1 MILELKIL
9 NPEPEVIGNM
19 TRRKKFMTLA
29 KPPKGATDPEPRDE
43 QSEPE
48 VHDENIEM
56 EVTPALPSDPAE
68 LQKQLTEKTEEAEEN
83 YARLLRLAAD
93 MENLRKRQEKERAD
107 VLLYANENLIKE
119 LLPVVDNLE
128 RALDHGR
135 QSEAP
140 EAMLEGIDLVYQGF
154 LKVLAKFGVTP
165 LESVGHQFDPAFHNA
180 VMQEET
186 TEVPDSNVTKELQK
200 GYLMNQRLLR
210 PAMVVV
216 AKNPQNE
223 NTTSGQTE

>member
-1 MILELKIL
+1 MVLDCK
-9 NPEPEVIGNM
+9 PGTQPPGTHSM
-19 TRRKKFMTLA
+19 ARRKEFMA
-29 KPPKGATDPEPRDE
+29 FSRPPKGAPDPKPRDA

-48 VHDENIEM
+48 VHDENIEP
-56 EVTPALPSDPAE
+56 EVSPALPSDPAE
-68 LQKQLTEKTEEAEEN
+68 LQKQLAAKTEEAEEH

-107 VLLYANENLIKE
+107 VLLYANENLVKE

-154 LKVLAKFGVTP
+154 LKTLAKFGVTP
-165 LESVGHQFDPAFHNA
+165 LESVGQQFDPAFHNA

-186 TEVPDSNVTKELQK
+186 TEVPDCNVTQELQK

-223 NTTSGQTE
+223 NHTSCQTE